1 MDCIFCKIVNGEIPC
16 KKVYEDDL
24 VLAFL
29 DLSPH
34 TNGHTLII
42 PKEHYSNILDMNSEL
57 FKHIQEVAIKI
68 FNLYKEKLNVDG
80 MTLVQNNEYGQE
92 IKHYHLHL
100 VPRYKKDGL
109 FFCHKKE
116 NLIDIAEVY
125 KKIIE

>member
-16 KKVYEDDL
+16 KKVYEDEY

-34 TNGHTLII
+34 NPGHTLII
-42 PKEHYSNILDMNSEL
+42 PKEHHTNILDMENDL
-57 FKHIQEVAIKI
+57 LCHIQEVVKII
-68 FNLYKEKLNVDG
+68 FNMYKEKLDIAG
-80 MTLVQNNEYGQE
+80 LTLVQNNEYGQE

-109 FFCHKKE
+109 FFCHKKVTE
-116 NLIDIAEVY
+116 DIEEVY
-125 KKIIE
+125 KKITA